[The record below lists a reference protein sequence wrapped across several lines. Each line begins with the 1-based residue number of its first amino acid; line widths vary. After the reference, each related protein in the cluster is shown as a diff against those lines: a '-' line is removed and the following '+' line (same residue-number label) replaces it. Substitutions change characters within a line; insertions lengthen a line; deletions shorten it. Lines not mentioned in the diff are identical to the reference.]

1 MVEEAEAAGDL
12 YLRAGIAESSRYAWG
27 LATQFYSIK
36 FNYAKLGH
44 AYRRLSTVVQSR
56 VPVVDTNE
64 QALELSHPLGR
75 YYRVWFHGS
84 APDELIGAEFVYRAA
99 GYVKLEEFGKLLF
112 DAIKCIIP
120 DNTPIDLVLDDGR
133 PEESSSGW
141 RPPSRRLGP
150 TPMEPVKIKVTP
162 LRPLVR
168 NANST
173 RGTPEW
179 FDRYTDTP
187 FQPST
192 SEGVEGLKRSGFTFE
207 KEKRSRLGATHRN
220 RDHSHSY
227 SSSMFSSSGSVPS
240 RVSDIG
246 NTGLKPTDP
255 YKEPRGRPLD
265 GGGDLIGVDRFTFF
279 QPVNKQAH
287 DRSFRDWLKSTG
299 DFAEKSLRVT
309 LLHTERLFPA
319 CVARQAVTTRT
330 VYTQS
335 PLEAG
340 VNAVCNWCSVLFRTA
355 VATSGLAVLGEKF
368 DGIGKQASKVVSDCI
383 HSSRVKEMG
392 LSLLK
397 QNGSVTEESD
407 TDLGTMMFN
416 YSRLSEE
423 EIKNLQLKL
432 ARGIVVFMEILHLL
446 ISHNRDLLLK
456 VVDARKRS
464 DSESFN
470 TVGHNSVHGGN
481 QGFVIQGAES
491 PVKHHL
497 QHTSSW
503 SQTPSHQ
510 YAYSG
515 ASRMPTDEGR
525 HHRECEKND
534 TSKTI
539 PGGNDKTDS
548 AIAIQS
554 ELQRAFI
561 SMTKALYPH
570 ISRVLKNE
578 TPRWLKHCSQETYFS
593 SHAYRQTRIPM
604 AEELCFFAQDDVV
617 PDEGSGPSLVLSA
630 EIGLTGL
637 MRGESAGGGSQSGS
651 IASHP
656 WGSNVH
662 HHNKTLSSDGS
673 SYRHVV

>member
-1 MVEEAEAAGDL
+1 
-12 YLRAGIAESSRYAWG
+12 
-27 LATQFYSIK
+27 
-36 FNYAKLGH
+36 
-44 AYRRLSTVVQSR
+44 
-56 VPVVDTNE
+56 
-64 QALELSHPLGR
+64 
-75 YYRVWFHGS
+75 
-84 APDELIGAEFVYRAA
+84 
-99 GYVKLEEFGKLLF
+99 
-112 DAIKCIIP
+112 
-120 DNTPIDLVLDDGR
+120 
-133 PEESSSGW
+133 
-141 RPPSRRLGP
+141 
-150 TPMEPVKIKVTP
+150 
-162 LRPLVR
+162 
-168 NANST
+168 
-173 RGTPEW
+173 
-179 FDRYTDTP
+179 
-187 FQPST
+187 
-192 SEGVEGLKRSGFTFE
+192 
-207 KEKRSRLGATHRN
+207 
-220 RDHSHSY
+220 
-227 SSSMFSSSGSVPS
+227 
-240 RVSDIG
+240 
-246 NTGLKPTDP
+246 
-255 YKEPRGRPLD
+255 
-265 GGGDLIGVDRFTFF
+265 
-279 QPVNKQAH
+279 
-287 DRSFRDWLKSTG
+287 
-299 DFAEKSLRVT
+299 
-309 LLHTERLFPA
+309 
-319 CVARQAVTTRT
+319 
-330 VYTQS
+330 
-335 PLEAG
+335 LEAG